1 MPGDLETNGSSVR
14 AFLNPNEEKI
24 YRHKKKCG
32 EKSLKSIV
40 QIRMC
45 PFFNIKFY
53 FFVFLNKILKIS
65 LLNFLMPI

>member
-1 MPGDLETNGSSVR
+1 MEENSDTKKLGGGSVLEGAAMPGDLETNGSSVR

-40 QIRMC
+40 QITMC
-45 PFFNIKFY
+45 PFF
-53 FFVFLNKILKIS
+53 
-65 LLNFLMPI
+65 